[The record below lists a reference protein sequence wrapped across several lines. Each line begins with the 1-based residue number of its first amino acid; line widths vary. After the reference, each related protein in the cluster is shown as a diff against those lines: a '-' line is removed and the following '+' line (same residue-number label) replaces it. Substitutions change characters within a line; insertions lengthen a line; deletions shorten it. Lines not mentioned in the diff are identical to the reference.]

1 MKIQSQLL
9 TLFVFAAE
17 TNAFFAPSP
26 KLTSSK
32 LHVSANFG
40 NPAGNDGEL
49 ARPSQTAMK
58 AAVSSPPP
66 TKAGAASAQD
76 IQKVWEEST
85 PITVQGGSLRTWSFM
100 SAAVERVQVI
110 LKTEGRPLNAD
121 VELWQGPD
129 NTPQKMAVYLEDG
142 DLRPFCA
149 VIESPRGSNTVAVRN
164 TAHMEFPLAASVE
177 PDIVGV
183 ASPGLAAA
191 AGELYRKKGKVVQG
205 GAIQT
210 YPFEPNVASVSVLL
224 KTDGR
229 PLNSRVEL
237 LQGPNNNKQV
247 IEVYTEDGY
256 ERPFFMVVATPGS
269 GNVVRLC
276 NTATVEFP
284 MTVAVDA
291 FLVDETFSDV
301 QIGGAAN
308 NFFFSKP

>member
-9 TLFVFAAE
+9 TLFLFAAE

-66 TKAGAASAQD
+66 AKAGAASAQD

-129 NTPQKMAVYLEDG
+129 NTPQKKPLE
-142 DLRPFCA
+142 
-149 VIESPRGSNTVAVRN
+149 IERFV
-164 TAHMEFPLAASVE
+164 
-177 PDIVGV
+177 
-183 ASPGLAAA
+183 
-191 AGELYRKKGKVVQG
+191 
-205 GAIQT
+205 
-210 YPFEPNVASVSVLL
+210 
-224 KTDGR
+224 
-229 PLNSRVEL
+229 
-237 LQGPNNNKQV
+237 
-247 IEVYTEDGY
+247 
-256 ERPFFMVVATPGS
+256 
-269 GNVVRLC
+269 C
-276 NTATVEFP
+276 
-284 MTVAVDA
+284 
-291 FLVDETFSDV
+291 
-301 QIGGAAN
+301 
-308 NFFFSKP
+308 